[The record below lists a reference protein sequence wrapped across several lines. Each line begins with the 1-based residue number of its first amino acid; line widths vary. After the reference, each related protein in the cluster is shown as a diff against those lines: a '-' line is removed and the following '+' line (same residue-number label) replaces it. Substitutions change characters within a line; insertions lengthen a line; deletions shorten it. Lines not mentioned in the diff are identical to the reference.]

1 MNYEEMNKQYGCTA
15 ENFVKNEEPNY
26 SVCREERQYAV
37 FLYNILCYYRRP
49 ERRCQQARDIFKACG
64 LKDAIVEQVFYEA
77 TFMRDFFE
85 RNRRL
90 VLGKGEEK
98 KMPDILLQKSF
109 TRKNKSMEEKAK
121 DAFNYKLMEYV
132 HKGKVEGW
140 TDGDLRYNLGRYV
153 PGAKLSEDEK
163 FTIKCMMEA
172 KPDIAVLY
180 KKSNNDKKDYL
191 LFLECKFESDES
203 FYYSEKQNKMKQ
215 SRIQWKIADF
225 LCKTYLKEEAE
236 VSESMKGENS
246 RLVRFVRKDGER
258 PDEEIRISDL
268 VNLNKNEIFH
278 E

>member
-1 MNYEEMNKQYGCTA
+1 M
-15 ENFVKNEEPNY
+15 
-26 SVCREERQYAV
+26 
-37 FLYNILCYYRRP
+37 
-49 ERRCQQARDIFKACG
+49 
-64 LKDAIVEQVFYEA
+64 
-77 TFMRDFFE
+77 
-85 RNRRL
+85 
-90 VLGKGEEK
+90 EK
-98 KMPDILLQKSF
+98 KPDILLQKTF
-109 TRKNKSMEEKAK
+109 TRKNKSMVN

-180 KKSNNDKKDYL
+180 EKNNKEYL
-191 LFLECKFESDES
+191 LFLECKFESYES
-203 FYYSEKQNKMKQ
+203 FYSEKEKQ

-225 LCKTYLKEEAE
+225 LCKTYLKGKAE
-236 VSESMKGENS
+236 VSESMKGESS
-246 RLVRFVRKDGER
+246 RFVRFVRKDGER
-258 PDEEIRISDL
+258 TDEEIKISDL